1 MSSED
6 RKWLEQA
13 LKQYTFNDVDRL
25 KEICIEL
32 KGDQAVPAHM
42 GMEKTKILNLLD
54 ELMELLELHG
64 RNSLNLCLCG
74 GMATIMDI
82 IFNSSY
88 EDARREACSIFSFT
102 NQNNLEVQ
110 NFTCKLGCMNLL
122 HQYVRETNVKNREG
136 IISAVSSYL
145 RGINTDGKR
154 EFLAEYSGLTFL
166 KAAL

>member
-1 MSSED
+1 MSAED

-54 ELMELLELHG
+54 ELMELLELHV

-82 IFNSSY
+82 IFNSP
-88 EDARREACSIFSFT
+88 
-102 NQNNLEVQ
+102 
-110 NFTCKLGCMNLL
+110 
-122 HQYVRETNVKNREG
+122 
-136 IISAVSSYL
+136 
-145 RGINTDGKR
+145 
-154 EFLAEYSGLTFL
+154 
-166 KAAL
+166 